1 MSSGPRREGDARA
14 RIGPRMAPLDE
25 RQGES
30 GVLTDAMLEV
40 AARRRQTL
48 MVGAAGLL
56 ACLFFAVDLLLPL
69 GVANAVLYSAVV
81 LLSAASRH
89 RWLPVA
95 TAVVCSLLT
104 FVAAPFSPRVPGLPS
119 WFEWGNHLFSL
130 FGIWAPVA
138 FVYQRRRSEW
148 LLKEVNERLEQRV
161 EERTADLAASRQAL
175 ERSEEQLHTLTGR
188 ILTAQEEERRRIARD
203 LHDDVNQRL
212 ALLMLDLQRVERQ
225 VGSLSDEAQD
235 AVRTVLKGLEDLSDD
250 VRYMAYR
257 FHPSILDDLG
267 LKAALQRLLDDFS
280 SRTGVKTLFVHQP
293 LDHALDKAAA
303 TALYRVVQES
313 LSNIA
318 RHAKATRV
326 EVEVTIEEEGVVVL
340 VRDDGMGFD
349 RTAVERAEGGLG
361 LLNMRERLLTVQGS
375 CEVESV
381 PGKGTTVSMHVPLVR
396 VTT

>member
-1 MSSGPRREGDARA
+1 MT
-14 RIGPRMAPLDE
+14 PLDE

-30 GVLTDAMLEV
+30 GVQADAMVEA

-56 ACLFFAVDLLLPL
+56 ACLFFALDLLLPL

-81 LLSAASRH
+81 LLSAASRY

-95 TAVVCSLLT
+95 TATVCSLVT
-104 FVAAPFSPRVPGLPS
+104 VIVAPFSPRIPGLPS

-212 ALLMLDLQRVERQ
+212 ALLMLDLQRIERQ
-225 VGSLSDEAQD
+225 VGSLSAEAQD
-235 AVRTVLKGLEDLSDD
+235 GVRNVLKGLEDLSDD

-280 SRTGVKTLFVHQP
+280 SRTGVKALFVHQP
-293 LDHALDKAAA
+293 LDHALDKTAA

-326 EVEVTIEEEGVVVL
+326 EVEVTVEEEEVVVM
-340 VRDDGMGFD
+340 VHDDGMGFD
-349 RTAVERAEGGLG
+349 RTAIERAESGLG

-396 VTT
+396 VAT